1 MSPVRLIILIGAAIA
16 AIAAAFLVRNLVDA
30 TPAQPVQATVVET
43 VEVSETKVLVAGRDL
58 MIGDVVMVD
67 DLEWADWP
75 EDNVVEGYLTEADSP
90 EAIEEWAGTVVRVPI
105 FALEPILTRK
115 LVAKGDTGTMAALV
129 KSGMRAISVEISTES
144 ASGGFILPND
154 YVDVIMTYQM
164 TYMDATGMPTEM
176 TTSETILQN
185 VRVLAIDQIHDKDP
199 ETEGAY
205 QVGNT
210 ATLEVN
216 NKEAE
221 LIALA
226 QRKGELTLSL
236 RPWSDVGDTFERD
249 ARVDLLETGGS
260 SNGGIKVYRSGK
272 ASSAGP
278 GGS

>member
-16 AIAAAFLVRNLVDA
+16 AIAAAFLVRNLVDS
-30 TPAQPVQATVVET
+30 TPSQPVQSTVVET
-43 VEVSETKVLVAGRDL
+43 VEVSETKVLVAARDL
-58 MIGDVVMVD
+58 MIGDVVTVD

-75 EDNVVEGYLTEADSP
+75 EDNVVEGYLTEESSP
-90 EAIEEWAGTVVRVPI
+90 EAIEEWAGTVVRIPM
-105 FALEPILTRK
+105 FELEPILTKK

-129 KSGMRAISVEISTES
+129 TPGMRAISVEISTES

-164 TYMDATGMPTEM
+164 TFVGPDGAPAEQ

-185 VRVLAIDQIHDKDP
+185 VRVLAIDQIHTKDS
-199 ETEGAY
+199 ETEGPY

-226 QRKGELTLSL
+226 ERKGRLTLSL

-260 SNGGIKVYRSGK
+260 SNGGIKIYRSGK
-272 ASSAGP
+272 ATSAGP

>member
-16 AIAAAFLVRNLVDA
+16 AIAAAFLVRNLVDE
-30 TPAQPVQATVVET
+30 TPSQPVQSTVVET
-43 VEVSETKVLVAGRDL
+43 VEVSETKVLVAARDL
-58 MIGDVVMVD
+58 MIGDVVTVD

-75 EDNVVEGYLTEADSP
+75 EDNVVEGYLTEGSSP
-90 EAIEEWAGTVVRVPI
+90 EAIEEWAGTVVRIPM
-105 FALEPILTRK
+105 FELEPILTKK

-129 KSGMRAISVEISTES
+129 TPGMRAISVEISTES

-164 TYMDATGMPTEM
+164 TFVGPDGAPAEQ

-185 VRVLAIDQIHDKDP
+185 VRVLAIDQIHTKDS
-199 ETEGAY
+199 ETEGPY

-226 QRKGELTLSL
+226 ERKGRLTLSL

-260 SNGGIKVYRSGK
+260 SNGGIKIYRSGK
-272 ASSAGP
+272 ATSAGP

>member
-30 TPAQPVQATVVET
+30 TPSQPVQSTVVET
-43 VEVSETKVLVAGRDL
+43 VEVSETKVLVAARDL
-58 MIGDVVMVD
+58 MIGDVVTVD

-75 EDNVVEGYLTEADSP
+75 EDNVVEGYLTEESSP
-90 EAIEEWAGTVVRVPI
+90 EAIEEWAGTVVRIPM
-105 FALEPILTRK
+105 FELEPILTKK

-129 KSGMRAISVEISTES
+129 TPGMRAISVEISTES

-164 TYMDATGMPTEM
+164 TFVGPDGAPAEQ

-185 VRVLAIDQIHDKDP
+185 VRVLAIDQIHTKDS
-199 ETEGAY
+199 ETEGPY

-226 QRKGELTLSL
+226 ERKGRLTLSL

-260 SNGGIKVYRSGK
+260 SNGGIKIYRSGK
-272 ASSAGP
+272 ATSAGP

>member
-43 VEVSETKVLVAGRDL
+43 VEVSETKVLIAGRDL

>member
-30 TPAQPVQATVVET
+30 TPSQPVQSTVVET
-43 VEVSETKVLVAGRDL
+43 VEVSETKVLVAARDL
-58 MIGDVVMVD
+58 MIGDVVTVD

-75 EDNVVEGYLTEADSP
+75 EDNVVEGYLTEESSP
-90 EAIEEWAGTVVRVPI
+90 EAIEEWAGTVVRIPM
-105 FALEPILTRK
+105 FELEPILTKK

-129 KSGMRAISVEISTES
+129 KPGMRAISVEISTES

-164 TYMDATGMPTEM
+164 TFVGPDGAPAEQ
-176 TTSETILQN
+176 TTSETILHN
-185 VRVLAIDQIHDKDP
+185 VRVLAIDQIHTKDS
-199 ETEGAY
+199 ETEGPY

-226 QRKGELTLSL
+226 ERKGRLTLSL

-260 SNGGIKVYRSGK
+260 SNGGIKIYRSGK
-272 ASSAGP
+272 ATSAGP

>member
-30 TPAQPVQATVVET
+30 TPSQPVQSTVVET
-43 VEVSETKVLVAGRDL
+43 VEVSETKVLVAARDL
-58 MIGDVVMVD
+58 MIGDVVTVD

-75 EDNVVEGYLTEADSP
+75 EDNVVEGYLTEESSP
-90 EAIEEWAGTVVRVPI
+90 EAIEEWAGTVVRIPM
-105 FALEPILTRK
+105 FELEPILTKK

-129 KSGMRAISVEISTES
+129 KPGMRAISVEISTES

-164 TYMDATGMPTEM
+164 TFVGPDGAPAEQ

-185 VRVLAIDQIHDKDP
+185 VRVLAIDQIHTKDS
-199 ETEGAY
+199 ETEGPY

-226 QRKGELTLSL
+226 ERKGRLTLSL
-236 RPWSDVGDTFERD
+236 RPWSDVGDTFERE

-260 SNGGIKVYRSGK
+260 SNGGIKIYRSGK
-272 ASSAGP
+272 ATSAGP

>member
-30 TPAQPVQATVVET
+30 TPSQPVQSTVVET
-43 VEVSETKVLVAGRDL
+43 VEVSETKVLVAARDL
-58 MIGDVVMVD
+58 MIGDVVTVD

-75 EDNVVEGYLTEADSP
+75 EDNVVEGYLTEGSSP
-90 EAIEEWAGTVVRVPI
+90 EAIEEWAGTVVRIPM
-105 FALEPILTRK
+105 FELEPILKKK

-129 KSGMRAISVEISTES
+129 TPGMRAISVEISTES

-164 TYMDATGMPTEM
+164 TFVGPDGAPAEQ

-185 VRVLAIDQIHDKDP
+185 VRVLAIDQIHTKDS
-199 ETEGAY
+199 ETEGPY

-226 QRKGELTLSL
+226 ERKGRLTLSL

-260 SNGGIKVYRSGK
+260 SNGGIKIYRSGK
-272 ASSAGP
+272 ATSAGP

>member
-30 TPAQPVQATVVET
+30 TPSQPVQSTVVET
-43 VEVSETKVLVAGRDL
+43 VEVSETKVLVAARDL
-58 MIGDVVMVD
+58 MIGDVVTVD

-75 EDNVVEGYLTEADSP
+75 EDNVVEGYLTEESSP
-90 EAIEEWAGTVVRVPI
+90 EAIEEWAGMVVRIPM
-105 FALEPILTRK
+105 FELEPILTKK

-129 KSGMRAISVEISTES
+129 KPGMRAISVEISTES

-164 TYMDATGMPTEM
+164 TFVGPDGAPAEQ

-185 VRVLAIDQIHDKDP
+185 VRVLAIDQIHTKDS
-199 ETEGAY
+199 ETEGPY

-226 QRKGELTLSL
+226 ERKGRLTLSL

-260 SNGGIKVYRSGK
+260 SNGGIKIYRSGK
-272 ASSAGP
+272 ATSAGP

>member
-30 TPAQPVQATVVET
+30 TPSQPVQSTVVET
-43 VEVSETKVLVAGRDL
+43 VEVSETKVLVAARDL
-58 MIGDVVMVD
+58 MIGDVVTVD

-75 EDNVVEGYLTEADSP
+75 EDNVVEGYLTEESSP
-90 EAIEEWAGTVVRVPI
+90 EAIEEWAGTVVRIPM
-105 FALEPILTRK
+105 FELEPILTKK

-129 KSGMRAISVEISTES
+129 KPGMRAISVEISTES

-164 TYMDATGMPTEM
+164 TFVGPDGAPAEQ

-185 VRVLAIDQIHDKDP
+185 VRVLAIDQIHTKDS
-199 ETEGAY
+199 ETEGPY

-226 QRKGELTLSL
+226 ERKGRLTLSL

-249 ARVDLLETGGS
+249 ARVDLLETGRS
-260 SNGGIKVYRSGK
+260 SNGGIKIYRSGK
-272 ASSAGP
+272 ATSAGP

>member
-236 RPWSDVGDTFERD
+236 RPWSDVGETFERD

>member
-1 MSPVRLIILIGAAIA
+1 MSPVRLIFLIGAAIA

-30 TPAQPVQATVVET
+30 TPSQPVQSTVVET
-43 VEVSETKVLVAGRDL
+43 VEVSETKVLVAARDL
-58 MIGDVVMVD
+58 MIGDVVTVD

-75 EDNVVEGYLTEADSP
+75 EDNVVEGYLTEESSP
-90 EAIEEWAGTVVRVPI
+90 EAIEEWAGTVVRIPM
-105 FALEPILTRK
+105 FELEPILTKK

-129 KSGMRAISVEISTES
+129 KPGMRAISVEISTES

-164 TYMDATGMPTEM
+164 TFVGPDGAPAEQ

-185 VRVLAIDQIHDKDP
+185 VRVLAIDQIHTKDS
-199 ETEGAY
+199 ETEGPY

-226 QRKGELTLSL
+226 ERKGRLTLSL

-260 SNGGIKVYRSGK
+260 SNGGIKIYRSGK
-272 ASSAGP
+272 ATSAGP

>member
-30 TPAQPVQATVVET
+30 TPSQAVQSTVVET
-43 VEVSETKVLVAGRDL
+43 VEVSETKVLVAARDL
-58 MIGDVVMVD
+58 MIGDVVTVD

-75 EDNVVEGYLTEADSP
+75 EDNVVEGYLTEESSP
-90 EAIEEWAGTVVRVPI
+90 EAIEEWAGTVVRIPM
-105 FALEPILTRK
+105 FELEPILTKK

-129 KSGMRAISVEISTES
+129 TPGMRAISVEISTES

-164 TYMDATGMPTEM
+164 TFVGPDGAPAEQ

-185 VRVLAIDQIHDKDP
+185 VRVLAIDQIHTKDS
-199 ETEGAY
+199 ETEGPY

-226 QRKGELTLSL
+226 ERKGRLTLSL

-260 SNGGIKVYRSGK
+260 SNGGIKIYRSGK
-272 ASSAGP
+272 ATSAGP

>member
-16 AIAAAFLVRNLVDA
+16 AIAAAFLVRNLVDE
-30 TPAQPVQATVVET
+30 TPSQPVQSTVVET
-43 VEVSETKVLVAGRDL
+43 VEVSETKVLVAARDL
-58 MIGDVVMVD
+58 MIGDVVTVD

-75 EDNVVEGYLTEADSP
+75 EDNVVEGYLTEESSP
-90 EAIEEWAGTVVRVPI
+90 EAIEEWAGTVVRIPM
-105 FALEPILTRK
+105 FELEPILTKK

-129 KSGMRAISVEISTES
+129 TPGMRAISVEISTES

-164 TYMDATGMPTEM
+164 TFVGPDGAPAEQ

-185 VRVLAIDQIHDKDP
+185 VRVLAIDQIHTKDS
-199 ETEGAY
+199 ETEGPY

-226 QRKGELTLSL
+226 ERKGRLTLSL

-260 SNGGIKVYRSGK
+260 SNGGIKIYRSGK
-272 ASSAGP
+272 ATSAGP

>member
-30 TPAQPVQATVVET
+30 TPSQAVQSTVVET
-43 VEVSETKVLVAGRDL
+43 VEVSETKVLVAARDL
-58 MIGDVVMVD
+58 MIGDVVTVD

-75 EDNVVEGYLTEADSP
+75 EDNVVEGYLTEESSP
-90 EAIEEWAGTVVRVPI
+90 EAIEEWAGTVVRIPM
-105 FALEPILTRK
+105 FELEPILTKK

-129 KSGMRAISVEISTES
+129 KPDMRAISVEISTES

-164 TYMDATGMPTEM
+164 TFVGPDGAPAEQ

-185 VRVLAIDQIHDKDP
+185 VRVLAIDQIHTKDS
-199 ETEGAY
+199 ETEGPY

-226 QRKGELTLSL
+226 ERKGRLTLSL

-260 SNGGIKVYRSGK
+260 SNGGIKIYRSGK
-272 ASSAGP
+272 ATSAGP

>member
-30 TPAQPVQATVVET
+30 TPSQAVQSTVVET
-43 VEVSETKVLVAGRDL
+43 VEVSETKVLVAARDL
-58 MIGDVVMVD
+58 MIGDVVTVD

-75 EDNVVEGYLTEADSP
+75 EDNVVEGYLTEESSP
-90 EAIEEWAGTVVRVPI
+90 EAIEEWAGTVVRIPM
-105 FALEPILTRK
+105 FELEPILTKK

-129 KSGMRAISVEISTES
+129 KPGMRAISVEISTES

-164 TYMDATGMPTEM
+164 TFVGPDGAPAEQ

-185 VRVLAIDQIHDKDP
+185 VRVLAIDQIHTKDS
-199 ETEGAY
+199 ETEGPY

-226 QRKGELTLSL
+226 ERKGRLTLSL

-260 SNGGIKVYRSGK
+260 SNGGIKIYRSGK
-272 ASSAGP
+272 ATSAGP

>member
-30 TPAQPVQATVVET
+30 TPSQAVQSTVVET
-43 VEVSETKVLVAGRDL
+43 VEVSETKVLVAARDL
-58 MIGDVVMVD
+58 MIGDVVTVD

-75 EDNVVEGYLTEADSP
+75 EDNVVEGYLTEESSP
-90 EAIEEWAGTVVRVPI
+90 EAIEEWAGTVVRIPM
-105 FALEPILTRK
+105 FELEPILTKK

-129 KSGMRAISVEISTES
+129 KPGMREISVEISTES

-164 TYMDATGMPTEM
+164 TFVGPDGAPAEQ

-185 VRVLAIDQIHDKDP
+185 VRVLAIDQIHTKDS
-199 ETEGAY
+199 ETEGPY

-226 QRKGELTLSL
+226 ERKGRLTLSL

-260 SNGGIKVYRSGK
+260 SNGGIKIYRSGK
-272 ASSAGP
+272 ATSAGP

>member
-30 TPAQPVQATVVET
+30 TPSQAVQSTVVET
-43 VEVSETKVLVAGRDL
+43 VEVSETKVLVAARDL
-58 MIGDVVMVD
+58 MIGDVVTVD

-75 EDNVVEGYLTEADSP
+75 EDNVVEGYLTEESSP
-90 EAIEEWAGTVVRVPI
+90 EAIEEWAGTVVRIPM
-105 FALEPILTRK
+105 FELEPILTKK

-129 KSGMRAISVEISTES
+129 KPGMRAISVEISTES

-164 TYMDATGMPTEM
+164 TFVGPDGAPAEQ

-185 VRVLAIDQIHDKDP
+185 VRVLAIDQIHTKDS
-199 ETEGAY
+199 ETEGPY

-226 QRKGELTLSL
+226 ERKGRLTLSL
-236 RPWSDVGDTFERD
+236 RPWSDVGDTFERE

-260 SNGGIKVYRSGK
+260 SNGGIKIYRSGK
-272 ASSAGP
+272 ATSAGP

>member
-30 TPAQPVQATVVET
+30 TPSQPVQSTVVET
-43 VEVSETKVLVAGRDL
+43 VEVSETKVLVAARDL
-58 MIGDVVMVD
+58 MIGDVVTVD

-75 EDNVVEGYLTEADSP
+75 EDNVVEGYLTEESSP
-90 EAIEEWAGTVVRVPI
+90 EAIEEWAGTVVRIPM
-105 FALEPILTRK
+105 FELEPILTKK

-129 KSGMRAISVEISTES
+129 KPGMRAISVEISTES

-164 TYMDATGMPTEM
+164 TFVGPDGAPAEQ

-185 VRVLAIDQIHDKDP
+185 VRVLAIDQIHTKDS
-199 ETEGAY
+199 ETEGPY

-226 QRKGELTLSL
+226 ERKGRLTLSL

-260 SNGGIKVYRSGK
+260 SNGGIKIYRSGK
-272 ASSAGP
+272 ATSAGP